1 MSNDDQADSHETSRD
16 KDDPKPDSN
25 HKPIHIVHID
35 DIKAEVRKKTQAA
48 AEAEGMSIEKY
59 EQVEKAIEEGR
70 DGDYTDEERETVAKI
85 QESFDAET
93 LAQFQ
98 RTILKPWLPTHAV
111 SDIFK
116 NMFESQTSSIT
127 QSFKKILAPQ
137 KSWNTIQSSFASN
150 FPRNPPAGVTL
161 SAETLRAIRNF
172 TAPNQEFL
180 NSTPSLMHSFDR
192 MKEILQSYAR
202 AAKIADF
209 ATNTQEFLTT
219 DAALRYRWNRP
230 VWHYTNG
237 HALLSIIRNGKLWAS
252 SPENLNDSSEMKH
265 GFDIIMEAFCN
276 KMEEAKEDEDYD
288 PDGWST
294 VKTLLSKV
302 LDKSYFDS
310 IINDVY
316 YISASAEHD
325 SLTLWRNYADGDGFA
340 IGIDTTVQLSAEGN
354 AIDAAKDG
362 EHIRADVPLI
372 SGWYRVSYKKREKQK
387 LAQEFIKNAI
397 ADIDKTAVRDRS
409 DLAQELRKQ
418 AIILAS
424 VMKHEAFKDER
435 EVRWITTNFST
446 FDSVHYEHGRR
457 SIVPVLH
464 IMTSSAQ
471 GDQPLPLKGLRC
483 SSIPNDSIVRT
494 MQGML
499 EQAGYTQASS
509 NVKKSQQPFKG

>member
-1 MSNDDQADSHETSRD
+1 MSNDDQADSHKTSRD
-16 KDDPKPDSN
+16 KDDPKHDSK
-25 HKPIHIVHID
+25 HKPKHIVHID
-35 DIKAEVRKKTQAA
+35 DIKAEVRKKTQTA

-70 DGDYTDEERETVAKI
+70 DGDYTDEEREAVEKI

-98 RTILKPWLPTHAV
+98 RVILKPWLQTYVAN
-111 SDIFK
+111 D
-116 NMFESQTSSIT
+116 MFESQTSSIV
-127 QSFKKILAPQ
+127 QNFKKNFAPQ

-150 FPRNPPAGVTL
+150 FSKNLPAGVAF

-180 NSTPSLMHSFDR
+180 KSTPSLMHTFDR
-192 MKEILQSYAR
+192 MRETLQGYAR
-202 AAKIADF
+202 AAQIAGF

-252 SPENLNDSSEMKH
+252 SPENLNDSSEMTH
-265 GFDIIMEAFCN
+265 GFDVITEAFRN
-276 KMEEAKEDEDYD
+276 KMEEAKNDPDYD
-288 PDGWST
+288 PDKRST
-294 VKTLLSKV
+294 VETVLSEV
-302 LDKSYFDS
+302 LNKGYFDS

-340 IGIDTTVQLSAEGN
+340 IGIDTTVELSAEGN
-354 AIDAAKDG
+354 AVDEAKDG

-387 LAQEFIKNAI
+387 LAQEFIKSAI
-397 ADIDKTAVRDRS
+397 ADIGKTAVRDRS
-409 DLAQELRKQ
+409 DLEQELRKQ

-435 EVRWITTNFST
+435 EVRWITTNFTT

-464 IMTSSAQ
+464 VMTSSAE

-483 SSIPNDSIVRT
+483 SPIPNDSIVRT

-499 EQAGYTQASS
+499 KQGGYIQASS
-509 NVKKSQQPFKG
+509 NVRKSQQPFKG